1 MSTRI
6 ETFRRNGLPV
16 QLLLYAHRYWQNIL
30 VEGQQQHAIECAT
43 CLLKDDHIDHGTVAD
58 LATAVASAK

>member
-30 VEGQQQHAIECAT
+30 VEGQQQHAI
-43 CLLKDDHIDHGTVAD
+43 DVQHV
-58 LATAVASAK
+58 S